1 MTYTGSR
8 TGAAWQ
14 WFYGARP
21 TVFKRQIGYV
31 AWPGGAFRSI
41 TRDTNSYE
49 TLSLS
54 ADGGTAATVQKKTT
68 HTVDIIPGGGTKE
81 SSPAPVLSG
90 IPDAFALSWASDKEL
105 LLSNGADLIK
115 ANVDGSNRRT
125 LASDAAGNINAAN
138 RCGDRYVVLSW
149 SFHGGSNGA
158 KIWRLNADGSGATQL
173 TDGKGDFDPVCSL
186 DGKWVYYLDPAEDH
200 ILRVS
205 IEGGRPGIVPG
216 TAVSNAGMSA
226 PLGGLSSDGKQMPFF
241 SDSAFLHKHLQI
253 VNLDAGPTAARR
265 TMTPDSRVSGA
276 VVFTPDGKAVAYP
289 ILENQVSNVWV
300 QPLDGSPGR
309 QITNFK
315 SGTFLKFN
323 WSPNGKSLAVIREM
337 TQSDVVLLREPRQ
350 ARSQ

>member
-1 MTYTGSR
+1 VV
-8 TGAAWQ
+8 
-14 WFYGARP
+14 YGARP

-105 LLSNGADLIK
+105 LLTNGADLIK

-186 DGKWVYYLDPAEDH
+186 DGKWVYYLDPTEDH

-205 IEGGRPGIVPG
+205 IEGGRPEIVPG

-253 VNLDAGPTAARR
+253 VNLDAGPNATRR

-315 SGTFLKFN
+315 SATFLKFN